1 MDERQYRVGEFA
13 TLTGVSIRTLHH
25 YDQLGLLR
33 PAEHSE
39 AGYRLYS
46 ERDLLR
52 LQQILT
58 LRYLGFA
65 LKQIGLLL
73 DRPNFDL
80 VASLCVQQ
88 VALRQRIGELQHIEG
103 VLRELM
109 RRRLA
114 SGHWEWE
121 LVAQA
126 SADVQASLRQ
136 KGDNVSDYYSEEQMK
151 QALEKVGQQVSPA
164 EVQQAEDEWTA
175 LVRDVRASR
184 QLDPSDPRAQALAD
198 RWNALTA
205 ALYQS
210 FKADPTLMATIGRN
224 YDQGAYASIPDAP
237 TPEDFAFIAAVNQA
251 RGDTGKAGSSGG

>member
-1 MDERQYRVGEFA
+1 MDERRYRVGEFA
-13 TLTGVSIRTLHH
+13 TLTGVSIRALHH

-65 LKQIGLLL
+65 LKQIGQLL

-88 VALRQRIGELQHIEG
+88 VALRQRIGELQHIEA
-103 VLRELM
+103 VLRELL

-114 SGHWEWE
+114 SGQWEWE

-126 SADVQASLRQ
+126 SADVQASLQQ
-136 KGDNVSDYYSEEQMK
+136 KGDNVSEYYSAEQMK
-151 QALEKVGQQVSPA
+151 QALEKVGEQVSAA
-164 EVQQAEDEWTA
+164 EVQQTEEDWTA

-198 RWNALTA
+198 RWNAFTA
-205 ALYQS
+205 VLYQR
-210 FKADPTLMATIGRN
+210 FKSDPTLMATIQHN
-224 YDQGAYASIPDAP
+224 YNQGAYANIPDAP
-237 TPEDFAFIAAVNQA
+237 TQEDFAFIAAVNQA
-251 RGDTGKAGSSGG
+251 RGDAGKVGSGGS

>member
-1 MDERQYRVGEFA
+1 MDERRYRIGEFA
-13 TLTGVSIRTLHH
+13 TLTGVSLRTLHH
-25 YDQLGLLR
+25 YGQLGLLR

-65 LKQIGLLL
+65 LKQIGPLL

-88 VALRQRIGELQHIEG
+88 VALRQRIGELHHIEG

-109 RRRLA
+109 RPRLA
-114 SGHWEWE
+114 SRQWEWD

-126 SADVQASLRQ
+126 SADVQASLQQ
-136 KGDNVSDYYSEEQMK
+136 KGDNMSDHYSAEQMK
-151 QALEKVGQQVSPA
+151 QAPEKEGQQVTPA
-164 EVQQAEDEWTA
+164 KDHQPEEERTA
-175 LVRDVRASR
+175 HVRDERGSR
-184 QLDPSDPRAQALAD
+184 RLEPAD
-198 RWNALTA
+198 
-205 ALYQS
+205 
-210 FKADPTLMATIGRN
+210 
-224 YDQGAYASIPDAP
+224 
-237 TPEDFAFIAAVNQA
+237 
-251 RGDTGKAGSSGG
+251 